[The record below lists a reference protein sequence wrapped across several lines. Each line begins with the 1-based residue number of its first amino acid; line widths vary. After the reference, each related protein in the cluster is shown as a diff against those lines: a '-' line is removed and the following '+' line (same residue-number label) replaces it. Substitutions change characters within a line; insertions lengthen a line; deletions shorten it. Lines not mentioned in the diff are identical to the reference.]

1 MYLLGHTRLQE
12 SLYTPYDLGPE
23 FTSMKKLGPGVKL
36 PDIPLPSPPPR
47 KSSPRRSPGAMDQT
61 EGVRGRDGIQGVFQ
75 NTPPD
80 APKRR
85 RITAA
90 GQAHGQSVDGSGT
103 LQLAGFEQHRPASAW
118 EIVTISSQLAGLRG
132 PALYR
137 YVAQHV
143 WPSDV
148 NTAFYMEKP
157 FEDALFH
164 IATSDGTKAFHDE
177 HLYVFLNVALQRG
190 ATAQR
195 IFSAISNHVVDA
207 AADTP
212 CIWSLLYFITSVFE
226 MDPEMIHLVNDP
238 KLFHNLAQRGDFPCP
253 GILFFFTKLAG
264 YPVLIRQF
272 RLILDKCTTIL
283 RSGFTDAEVRRNAL
297 IILERCVSEWYSV
310 ISDVLTNVSFTAWR
324 DDLGTLLASM
334 LSSTS
339 VELVLSLESV
349 NNLDSLIVF
358 ASKRDDKVWKSVL
371 TLLRL
376 QWPQKVA
383 SVLNE
388 PTCTHVMTTL
398 TCPITLQE
406 CVYPVVA
413 SDGHTYERDALMRHM
428 GKCGAVSP
436 ITREAISYHMF
447 PNRSVYDLEVA

>member
-1 MYLLGHTRLQE
+1 
-12 SLYTPYDLGPE
+12 
-23 FTSMKKLGPGVKL
+23 
-36 PDIPLPSPPPR
+36 
-47 KSSPRRSPGAMDQT
+47 MDQT
-61 EGVRGRDGIQGVFQ
+61 RVRGSRRDSSALPEYSPRCPQEESLQQAGPWAERGWIR
-75 NTPPD
+75 NT
-80 APKRR
+80 
-85 RITAA
+85 
-90 GQAHGQSVDGSGT
+90 
-103 LQLAGFEQHRPASAW
+103 QLAGFEQHRPG
-118 EIVTISSQLAGLRG
+118 IRVGDRTISSAGRTAR

-195 IFSAISNHVVDA
+195 IFSAISNHIVDA

-253 GILFFFTKLAG
+253 GILFFTKLAG

-324 DDLGTLLASM
+324 DDLGTLLVSM

-358 ASKRDDKVWKSVL
+358 ASKMNDKVWKSVL
-371 TLLRL
+371 ALLRL

-447 PNRSVYDLEVA
+447 PNRSV